1 MPTTTDDPT
10 TPPEPKP
17 YGRVIPRAYV
27 VRERAAEY
35 RASPDPAPITFED
48 FLVMLEAS
56 EEPSEF
62 IGGQV
67 VAMGPTT
74 LKHGLIVS
82 NISDALSGALR
93 GGPCR
98 SLSQGMLVK
107 ASHADNAFLPDVLVF
122 CGTAQLERYRGME
135 LLLNPIVIFEVL
147 SPSTAEYDHETKWES
162 YRRIPTLQDYL
173 MVWQDEPRVERYTR
187 HEGGLWMYSETA
199 GLDASVHLESIG
211 TVLSLAGIYHDI
223 LPSSSSAGDVNG

>member
-10 TPPEPKP
+10 TPEPKP

-35 RASPDPAPITFED
+35 RASPDPTPTTLGD
-48 FLVMLEAS
+48 FLVMIEGS

-62 IGGQV
+62 VGGQV
-67 VAMGPTT
+67 VAMGATS

-82 NISDALSGALR
+82 STSDALFRALR

-98 SLSQGMLVK
+98 TLSQGMLVK

-122 CGTAQLERYRGME
+122 CGTAQLERYGGME
-135 LLLNPIVIFEVL
+135 LLLNPVVIIEVL
-147 SPSTAEYDHETKWES
+147 SPSTADYDRETKWES

-173 MVWQDEPRVERYTR
+173 MVGQDEPRVERYTR
-187 HEGGLWMYSETA
+187 HEGGLWTFSETV
-199 GLDASVHLESIG
+199 GLNASVHLASIG
-211 TVLSLAGIYHDI
+211 VTLSLADLYSDV
-223 LPSSSSAGDVNG
+223 LPPPSSAEEVIG